1 MLLQLLYILGC
12 IIILPFVPI
21 LLYLGKKVKQNV
33 PDLPEASESLTGHI
47 KGNNGEIQLLTLGES
62 TVAGVGVT
70 DHKDGL
76 TGSIAKK
83 LHESNGKTIHWQVLA
98 RNGYNAEKANEMLVP
113 QLPDHK
119 IDLIVIGLG
128 ANDTFEFNSPM
139 RFRKGMMA
147 LIQNIQKRQPEA
159 NIVIA
164 NLPPIRNFP
173 AFPWILQ
180 QILGNFIDLH
190 AAAIVDLP
198 QRFEKVFYIND
209 KITLDKWIHKFD
221 AHLTDKDF
229 FSDGVHPSAVTYR
242 VWGNEIA
249 GFVLKNKILKP

>member
-12 IIILPFVPI
+12 IIILPFAPI
-21 LLYLGKKVKQNV
+21 LLYLGKKVRQNV
-33 PDLPEASESLTGHI
+33 PELPEARESLTGHI
-47 KGNNGEIQLLTLGES
+47 KGQSGEIQLLTIGES

-76 TGSIAKK
+76 TGCIAKK
-83 LHESNGKTIHWQVLA
+83 LHESKEKTIHWQVLA
-98 RNGYNAEKANEMLVP
+98 RNGYTAEIANMMLVP
-113 QLPDHK
+113 QMPNHK

-139 RFRKGMMA
+139 RFRKGMMS

-180 QILGNFIDLH
+180 QILGNLIDLH
-190 AAAIVDLP
+190 AAAISDFP
-198 QRFEKVFYIND
+198 KRFEKVSYIND
-209 KITLDKWIHKFD
+209 KIMLEKWIHKFD
-221 AHLTDKDF
+221 AHLTVNDF
-229 FSDGVHPSAVTYR
+229 FSDGVHPSAVTYG

-249 GFVLKNKILKP
+249 AFVLKNEVLKY